1 MGSGRKSR
9 PARPPGRSFHGVR
22 ERGRPRGQAQEQQG
36 PLRVGLVSNKESVP
50 RGDPERRG
58 RARELQ
64 TTQQQALAPCSLDH
78 ESPPTPG
85 GLKHVITVSH
95 SSGSWQVLTR
105 KQWLGPESF
114 RTLAHTGV
122 LCLKLA
128 VSWDHSRHRW
138 PARLHV
144 ASVWLGLPH
153 AMATGFPGRACQEN
167 WAELC
172 HLF

>member
-1 MGSGRKSR
+1 MECASEAGPGDKHRNSRAHSEWDWCPTRSQCPGGTQNGVAEHGSYKQHSSR
-9 PARPPGRSFHGVR
+9 RSRHV
-22 ERGRPRGQAQEQQG
+22 
-36 PLRVGLVSNKESVP
+36 LY
-50 RGDPERRG
+50 
-58 RARELQ
+58 
-64 TTQQQALAPCSLDH
+64 H

-85 GLKHVITVSH
+85 GLKHVIPVSH
-95 SSGSWQVLTR
+95 SSGSWQVLTC

-128 VSWDHSRHRW
+128 VSRDHSRHRW